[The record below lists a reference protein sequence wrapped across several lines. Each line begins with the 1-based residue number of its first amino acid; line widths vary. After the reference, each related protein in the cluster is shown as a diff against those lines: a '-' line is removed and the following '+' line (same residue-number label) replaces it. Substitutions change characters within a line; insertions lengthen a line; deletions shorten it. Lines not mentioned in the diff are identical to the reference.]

1 MSDFIPLPEGTDL
14 SRIFRT
20 RETRVSHGCTVS
32 YGGARYMMADA
43 DGVVLEVPDGTVL
56 DVHVDA
62 VTEEMYVE
70 HSGRRWGCRPISPRE
85 PADISEL

>member
-1 MSDFIPLPEGTDL
+1 
-14 SRIFRT
+14 
-20 RETRVSHGCTVS
+20 
-32 YGGARYMMADA
+32 MMADA

-70 HSGRRWGCRPISPRE
+70 RSGRRWGCRPISPRE
-85 PADISEL
+85 PVDISEL